1 MDQYVLLREAME
13 VCVFVGSGLSGCRVD
28 ASWEVAGR
36 VAIEDG
42 VRRVI
47 VRFC

>member
-1 MDQYVLLREAME
+1 MDQYLLLREAME
-13 VCVFVGSGLSGCRVD
+13 EVWVFVCSGLSSRVD

-47 VRFC
+47 IRFC